1 MIGIDTTYLIQLSI
15 EESEKHNSAKKLSQK
30 LLGMGFALT
39 PQVLAEY
46 IHVVTDAKRFTK
58 PLAMSAAVE
67 KSEEYWNA
75 AEVSQIFPTGQSIE
89 LMHRWL
95 TEHKLGRKRILDTQ
109 LAATYYTAG
118 IKRILSSN
126 GRDFSVF
133 GAFEILEP

>member
-1 MIGIDTTYLIQLSI
+1 VIGIDTTYLIQLSI
-15 EESEKHNSAKKLSQK
+15 EESEKHDAAKRLSQK
-30 LLGMGFALT
+30 LGGTGFALT

-46 IHVVTDAKRFTK
+46 IHIVTDAKRFTK

-75 AEVSQIFPTGQSIE
+75 AEVSQIFPTSQSIE

-126 GRDFSVF
+126 GRDFTVF